1 MSAVGGRTTPDF
13 LFKIILV
20 GDTAV
25 GKSCL
30 LTRFIEPEE
39 PMLGAHDA
47 TIGVEFMSKVIN
59 HDGKKIKLE
68 IWDTAGQ
75 EAYQSIT
82 RSYFRGAHGAIVCY
96 DITRRE
102 TFEKAMDKW
111 YPDIKHFAQDNVV
124 IALGG
129 NKKDLEEKRKV
140 ATTDGES
147 SAETNGILFQETS
160 SKSGENVE
168 SLFLSL
174 VEKIYEQ
181 VKIGRMEASQKKK
194 KTTNIKTV
202 TARDETQKN
211 ADFCC

>member
-1 MSAVGGRTTPDF
+1 M
-13 LFKIILV
+13 
-20 GDTAV
+20 
-25 GKSCL
+25 
-30 LTRFIEPEE
+30 
-39 PMLGAHDA
+39 
-47 TIGVEFMSKVIN
+47 
-59 HDGKKIKLE
+59 
-68 IWDTAGQ
+68 
-75 EAYQSIT
+75 
-82 RSYFRGAHGAIVCY
+82 
-96 DITRRE
+96 
-102 TFEKAMDKW
+102 
-111 YPDIKHFAQDNVV
+111 
-124 IALGG
+124 
-129 NKKDLEEKRKV
+129 EEKRKV